1 MARVTKVLAD
11 ANINIRWVT
20 VATSEGF
27 GVIKF
32 LVDKPETAF
41 QRLRT
46 EGLPVTS
53 VEVLAIEMAD
63 RPGGLYQVADCL
75 ARNRINLE
83 NSSGFVL
90 NNRAVLLIEVKDL
103 AAATAALEAGQ
114 LKLLSEQET
123 LGL

>member
-1 MARVTKVLAD
+1 
-11 ANINIRWVT
+11 
-20 VATSEGF
+20 
-27 GVIKF
+27 
-32 LVDKPETAF
+32 
-41 QRLRT
+41 
-46 EGLPVTS
+46 
-53 VEVLAIEMAD
+53 
-63 RPGGLYQVADCL
+63 
-75 ARNRINLE
+75 LE